1 MTNKNRVSEL
11 EQYVQYWQDAQSAV
25 EEIRDRL
32 IDDQLNGNTLLD
44 TNGDNVLPDRVR
56 ALDKT
61 VIYHQKRLSFLR
73 AVLNRAKAVESP
85 GKPLRLQRESPPKS
99 S

>member
-1 MTNKNRVSEL
+1 MTNKIRVSEL

-56 ALDKT
+56 ALDRT

-73 AVLNRAKAVESP
+73 AVLNRAKAVDSV
-85 GKPLRLQRESPPKS
+85 GKPMRLKNGSQPRS

>member
-1 MTNKNRVSEL
+1 MTNKNRISEL
-11 EQYVQYWQDAQSAV
+11 EKYVQYWQDAQSAV

-32 IDDQLNGNTLLD
+32 IDDQLNGNALLD
-44 TNGDNVLPDRVR
+44 TNGENVLPDRVR

-73 AVLNRAKAVESP
+73 AVLNRAKAADSLR
-85 GKPLRLQRESPPKS
+85 KPLRFNSGSQPKS

>member
-11 EQYVQYWQDAQSAV
+11 EQYVQYWQDAQTAV

-32 IDDQLNGNTLLD
+32 IDDQMNGCTLLD
-44 TNGDNVLPDRVR
+44 NNGNNLLPDRVR

-61 VIYHQKRLSFLR
+61 VIYHKKRLSFLR

-85 GKPLRLQRESPPKS
+85 GESMRIKSGSHLKPS
-99 S
+99 

>member
-1 MTNKNRVSEL
+1 MTNKIRVSEL

-56 ALDKT
+56 ALDRT

-73 AVLNRAKAVESP
+73 AVLNRAKAVDSSR
-85 GKPLRLQRESPPKS
+85 KPLRLKSGSQPKS

>member
-1 MTNKNRVSEL
+1 MTNKTRVSEL

-25 EEIRDRL
+25 EEVRDRL
-32 IDDQLNGNTLLD
+32 IDDQLNGYALLD
-44 TNGDNVLPDRVR
+44 NNGNNVLPDRVR

-73 AVLNRAKAVESP
+73 AVLHRAKANDSP
-85 GKPLRLQRESPPKS
+85 GKSLRLKNGSRPKPS
-99 S
+99 